1 MAMKDRYAR
10 EIINGFPYP
19 IAAMFVK
26 LRTDECLD
34 PGPNRLRYLLSTG
47 EAITRFLGVVNL
59 CQARDF
65 AESTNRPPPLSLHAD
80 FKQRF
85 ERIAWGTWLHLG
97 RESLRW
103 LLAEQATLLMPEL
116 GPFFF
121 DPPPTDSAAVKA
133 LGELLA
139 LRNGLSHDKLKATH
153 AHEFKALCE
162 RAQTHL
168 ETALEALE
176 FLLDYDLTF
185 ISKIDVFKYRRRD
198 PHFLHLLK
206 KLIGNSD
213 DFEGDRNDQT
223 FPLDSHAVILRHR
236 DSGRSL
242 NLDPL
247 LVYET
252 AAGKAADLF
261 FYNGMKSPDRADY
274 TACKHGGNFEG
285 GASEQATHLAEE
297 LTNLLTLFGDA
308 TLAPPALV

>member
-1 MAMKDRYAR
+1 MKDRYAR

-34 PGPNRLRYLLSTG
+34 PGPNRLRYLLGTG

-65 AESTNRPPPLSLHAD
+65 AESSQRTPPRSLQAD

-85 ERIAWGTWLHLG
+85 ERIAWGTWLHLA

-103 LLAEQATLLMPEL
+103 LLTEQAALLITEM

-139 LRNGLSHDKLKATH
+139 LRNGLSHDKIKAMH
-153 AHEFKALCE
+153 AHEFQELCS
-162 RAQTHL
+162 RAQAHL
-168 ETALEALE
+168 ETVLEALE
-176 FLLDYDLTF
+176 FLLDYELTF
-185 ISKIDVFKYRRRD
+185 ISEIDVDKCRRHD
-198 PHFLHLLK
+198 PTFRHRFK

-213 DFEGDRNDQT
+213 DFEGDRNNQT
-223 FPLDSHAVILRHR
+223 FPLDSHAVLLRHR
-236 DSGRSL
+236 ESGRCL

-247 LVYET
+247 LVYEA
-252 AAGKAADLF
+252 AAGKAPDIF
-261 FYNGMKSPDRADY
+261 FYNGMKNPERADY
-274 TACKHGGNFEG
+274 VACKHGGSFEG
-285 GASEQATHLAEE
+285 GASERAAHLTEE
-297 LTNLLTLFGDA
+297 LTELLAVFGDA
-308 TLAPPALV
+308 TPAPPALV